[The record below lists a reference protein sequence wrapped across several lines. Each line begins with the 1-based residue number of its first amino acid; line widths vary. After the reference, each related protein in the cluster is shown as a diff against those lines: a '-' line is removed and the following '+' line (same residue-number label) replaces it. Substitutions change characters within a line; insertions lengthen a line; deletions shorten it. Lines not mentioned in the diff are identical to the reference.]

1 MVAKRVAKQLVNGLV
16 VIGVVWS
23 LLLFNYAHSAVMA
36 QSSEVALTAPKENR
50 LIELINSPIG
60 QQIPV
65 ADERFRIDYAVEEV
79 TLAFFRDPD
88 TAPVVITLPDG
99 SKWYANRHPEDKV
112 RWSSGHDYDIIRVA
126 EPMPGPWQVSG
137 RIRPESRVIVV
148 SDIEFHPA
156 PFPPLVFYGEQL
168 KLTGQLTQGGKEIDQ
183 RDFRSV
189 IRLELFFQSTNN
201 PQYDNFGQPQVRV
214 GEFLDDGKQMDETP
228 RDGVFTGQFNL
239 DLAEGEYVPR
249 YQVKTPL
256 HERSF
261 EANPI
266 LVRRAPVRSKVV
278 VAGLEGEAHELTFE
292 VDEEFIDINDIVIHG
307 RISYPNGER
316 QDLAIST
323 AQGDSLVLVIPN
335 YTFGVFEIRAN
346 LSATDKYGREFQ
358 AEIPY
363 NEFRSQ
369 RLRETAPS
377 QAQRAL
383 IAAAAE
389 QAKLHNANL
398 EAVAAERKSLQT
410 RIIWVVAVNLVI
422 VGIWGLFMLLRS
434 NKPKPTKK
442 LKKQKRKKAKKDKQQ
457 QAAAVEDKQDK
468 K

>member
-1 MVAKRVAKQLVNGLV
+1 MVAKRIAKQLANGLV

-23 LLLFNYAHSAVMA
+23 LQPLNQASAVAISQANEAA
-36 QSSEVALTAPKENR
+36 QQTAEKNR
-50 LIELINSPIG
+50 LIELIDSPIG

-79 TLAFFRDPD
+79 TLAFFREPD

-99 SKWYANRHPEDKV
+99 SKWYANRYPTDKV
-112 RWSSGHDYDIIRVA
+112 RWSSGHDYDIIRVE

-137 RIRPESRVIVV
+137 RVRPESRVMVV
-148 SDIEFHPA
+148 SDIQFHPT
-156 PFPPLVFYGEQL
+156 PFPPLVFFGEQL
-168 KLTGQLTQGGKEIDQ
+168 KLTGELTQGGSKIDQ

-189 IRLELFFQSTNN
+189 IRLELFFQSTND

-214 GEFLDDGKQMDETP
+214 GEFLDDGRQMDEVP

-261 EANPI
+261 EASPI

-278 VAGLEGEAHELTFE
+278 VARLEGELHELTFE
-292 VDEEFIDINDIVIHG
+292 VDEEYIHIDDIVIHG

-316 QDLAIST
+316 QEINIST
-323 AQGDSLVLVIPN
+323 AQGDSLTLPIPN
-335 YTFGVFEIRAN
+335 YTFGVFEIRAH
-346 LSATDKYGREFQ
+346 LSATDKFDREFQ

-369 RLRETAPS
+369 RLREIGPS
-377 QAQRAL
+377 EEERAMR
-383 IAAAAE
+383 AAAE
-389 QAKLHNANL
+389 EQARLHHANL
-398 EAVAAERKSLQT
+398 EAVAAARKSVQT
-410 RIIWVVAVNLVI
+410 KIIWVVAANLAI
-422 VGIWGLFMLLRS
+422 VGIWGLFILLRT
-434 NKPKPTKK
+434 NKPKAAKK
-442 LKKQKRKKAKKDKQQ
+442 PKKDKQKKAKQEKQ
-457 QAAAVEDKQDK
+457 QAATPSTDESDK